1 MRRYSFLY
9 IFIFAVIFGCDSA
22 SQDKNILTAYLD
34 NKSASNLSWFKRTA
48 MDAYMK
54 YSVWSGNRSGFVTM
68 FAQDGQVIH
77 ASAVGWADVESKK
90 PMRIDT
96 QMRFASMTKPVTAI
110 AALILVDE
118 GKLQLN
124 DHVASYIPSFG
135 DLRVAV
141 NENKNANDV
150 FDTRAIEKPL
160 LVKHLLMF
168 SSGIG
173 PGYSNSTDLY
183 KHWMANGIR
192 SHKSG
197 GLAERV
203 EKLSQLPLFEEPG
216 SVWRYGSSADV
227 LARVVEVVSGE
238 AFDVFLEEHIFGPLG
253 MDNTHFLHAV
263 PDHEI
268 LAQVY
273 TQDSNGELVL
283 APKRIDSE
291 WNEGG
296 SGLVSTAADYMRFAL
311 MIWNGGEYDGV
322 RILPKRVISDM
333 TFPHVKKGVFAR
345 RDVKGLGWGLGIG
358 VVVNEDSTLPSK
370 LGDIFWGGYYG
381 TTFFVSPS
389 TGLVGVILSQNE
401 MSQYSGGYQTPI
413 YAIQAIALS
422 GS

>member
-1 MRRYSFLY
+1 MKSFLLWLV
-9 IFIFAVIFGCDSA
+9 FICALVGCSGSGENINLPAADS
-22 SQDKNILTAYLD
+22 N
-34 NKSASNLSWFKRTA
+34 NKTGANLSWFKRA
-48 MDAYMK
+48 SMDAYMK
-54 YSVWSGNRSGFVTM
+54 YSVWAGDRSGFVTM
-68 FAQDGQVIH
+68 FAQDGQVVH
-77 ASAVGWADVESKK
+77 SSAVGWADRELKK

-96 QMRFASMTKPVTAI
+96 HMRFASMTKPVTAI
-110 AALILVDE
+110 AALILIND
-118 GKLQLN
+118 GKLRLN
-124 DHVASYIPSFG
+124 DQVASYIPSFG
-135 DLRVAV
+135 NLRVV
-141 NENKNANDV
+141 ISENKNSAGS
-150 FDTRAIEKPL
+150 FDTRPNQKPL

-173 PGYSNSTDLY
+173 PGYSEESDLY
-183 KHWMANGIR
+183 KHWVANGIR
-192 SHKSG
+192 SHESG

-238 AFDVFLEEHIFGPLG
+238 AFDVFLEDRIFGPLG
-253 MDNTHFLHAV
+253 MDDTCFLHAV
-263 PDHEI
+263 TDHEI

-273 TQDSNGELVL
+273 TQDSDGELVL

-296 SGLVSTAADYMRFAL
+296 SGLVSTASDYMRFAL
-311 MIWNGGEYDGV
+311 MIWNGGEFDGV
-322 RILPKRVISDM
+322 RILPKQVISDM
-333 TFPHVKKGVFAR
+333 TLPHVKKGVFAR
-345 RDVKGLGWGLGIG
+345 RDVEGLGWGLGIG

-370 LGDIFWGGYYG
+370 LGDTFWGGYYG

-401 MSQYSGGYQTPI
+401 MSPYSGGYQTPI

-422 GS
+422 GG

>member
-1 MRRYSFLY
+1 MKSFLLWLV
-9 IFIFAVIFGCDSA
+9 FICALVGCSGSGENINLPAADSNNRTGA
-22 SQDKNILTAYLD
+22 
-34 NKSASNLSWFKRTA
+34 NLSWFKRAA

-54 YSVWSGNRSGFVTM
+54 YSVWSENRSGFVTM
-68 FAQDGQVIH
+68 FAQDGQVVH
-77 ASAVGWADVESKK
+77 SSAVGWADRELEK

-96 QMRFASMTKPVTAI
+96 HMRFASMTKPVTAI

-203 EKLSQLPLFEEPG
+203 EKLSRLPLFEEPG
-216 SVWRYGSSADV
+216 LVWRYGSSADV
-227 LARVVEVVSGE
+227 LARVVEVVSGQ
-238 AFDVFLEEHIFGPLG
+238 AFDMFLEERIFGPLG
-253 MDNTHFLHAV
+253 MTNTRFLHAV
-263 PDHEI
+263 SDHHA

-273 TQDSNGELVL
+273 TQDPNGELIL

-296 SGLVSTAADYMRFAL
+296 SGLVSNASDYMRFAL

-322 RILPKRVISDM
+322 RIIPKQMISDM
-333 TFPHVKKGVFAR
+333 TSPHIKGGVFAR
-345 RDVKGLGWGLGIG
+345 RDIEGLGWGLGIG
-358 VVVNEDSTLPSK
+358 VVVKEDATLPGTI
-370 LGDIFWGGYYG
+370 GDIFWGGYYG

>member
-1 MRRYSFLY
+1 MKSFLLWLV
-9 IFIFAVIFGCDSA
+9 FICALVGCSGSGENINLPAADSNN
-22 SQDKNILTAYLD
+22 KTA
-34 NKSASNLSWFKRTA
+34 ANLSWFKRSS

-54 YSVWSGNRSGFVTM
+54 YSVLVGDRSGFITM
-68 FAQDGQVIH
+68 FAQDGQVVH
-77 ASAVGWADVESKK
+77 SSSVGWADIESKK

-110 AALILVDE
+110 AALILVNE
-118 GKLQLN
+118 GKLRLN
-124 DHVASYIPSFG
+124 DQVASYIPSFEN
-135 DLRVAV
+135 LRVAV
-141 NENKNANDV
+141 TENKNAAGF
-150 FDTRAIEKPL
+150 FDTRPIEKPL

-173 PGYSNSTDLY
+173 PGYSKASDLY

-192 SHKSG
+192 SHESG

-227 LARVVEVVSGE
+227 LARVIEVVSGE
-238 AFDVFLEEHIFGPLG
+238 AFDVFLEERIFSQLG
-253 MDNTHFLHAV
+253 MDNTRFLHAV
-263 PDHEI
+263 PDHKI

-273 TQDSNGELVL
+273 TQDSDGELVL

-296 SGLVSTAADYMRFAL
+296 SGLVSTASDYMRFAL
-311 MIWNGGEYDGV
+311 MIWNGGEFDGV
-322 RILPKRVISDM
+322 RILPKQVISDM
-333 TFPHVKKGVFAR
+333 KLPHVKKGVFAR

-358 VVVNEDSTLPSK
+358 VVVSEDSTLPSK

-381 TTFFVSPS
+381 TTFFISPS

-401 MSQYSGGYQTPI
+401 MSPYSGGYQTPI

-422 GS
+422 GG

>member
-1 MRRYSFLY
+1 MKSFLLWLVLVC
-9 IFIFAVIFGCDSA
+9 ALAGCSG
-22 SQDKNILTAYLD
+22 SGENINLPAADLD
-34 NKSASNLSWFKRTA
+34 NKTATNLSWFKRAA

-54 YSVWSGNRSGFVTM
+54 YSVWAGDRSGFVIM
-68 FAQDGQVIH
+68 FAQDGRVVH
-77 ASAVGWADVESKK
+77 SSSVGWADIESKK

-110 AALILVDE
+110 AALILVNE
-118 GKLQLN
+118 GKLRLN
-124 DHVASYIPSFG
+124 DQVASYIPSF
-135 DLRVAV
+135 DNLRVAV
-141 NENKNANDV
+141 TENKNSDGF
-150 FDTRAIEKPL
+150 FDSRPIEKPL

-168 SSGIG
+168 SSGVG

-227 LARVVEVVSGE
+227 LARVVEVASGQP
-238 AFDVFLEEHIFGPLG
+238 FDMFLEERIFNPLG
-253 MDNTHFLHAV
+253 MINTRFLHAV
-263 PDHEI
+263 SDHHA

-273 TQDSNGELVL
+273 TQDPNGELIL
-283 APKRIDSE
+283 APKRIDSG

-296 SGLVSTAADYMRFAL
+296 SGLVSNASDYMRFAL

-322 RILPKRVISDM
+322 RIIPKQMISDM
-333 TFPHVKKGVFAR
+333 TSPHIKGGVFAR
-345 RDVKGLGWGLGIG
+345 RDVEGLGWGLGIG
-358 VVVNEDSTLPSK
+358 VVVKEDATLPGTI
-370 LGDIFWGGYYG
+370 GDIFWGGYYG

-413 YAIQAIALS
+413 YAIQAIAVS

>member
-1 MRRYSFLY
+1 MKSFLLWLV
-9 IFIFAVIFGCDSA
+9 FVCALVGCSGSGENINLPAADS
-22 SQDKNILTAYLD
+22 N
-34 NKSASNLSWFKRTA
+34 NKTGANLSWFKRAA

-54 YSVWSGNRSGFVTM
+54 YSVLVGDRSGFITM
-68 FAQDGQVIH
+68 FAQDGQVVH
-77 ASAVGWADVESKK
+77 SSSVGWADIESKK

-110 AALILVDE
+110 AALILVND
-118 GKLQLN
+118 GKLRLN
-124 DHVASYIPSFG
+124 DQVASYIPSF
-135 DLRVAV
+135 DNLRVAV
-141 NENKNANDV
+141 TENKNSAGV
-150 FDTRAIEKPL
+150 FDTRPSEKPL

-173 PGYSNSTDLY
+173 PGYSKASDLY

-192 SHKSG
+192 SHESG

-227 LARVVEVVSGE
+227 LARVIEVVSGE
-238 AFDVFLEEHIFGPLG
+238 AFDVFLEERIFSQLG
-253 MDNTHFLHAV
+253 MDNTRFLHTV
-263 PDHEI
+263 PDHKI

-296 SGLVSTAADYMRFAL
+296 SGLVSTASDYMRFAL
-311 MIWNGGEYDGV
+311 MIWNGGEFDGV
-322 RILPKRVISDM
+322 RILPKQVISDM
-333 TFPHVKKGVFAR
+333 KLPHVKKGVFAR
-345 RDVKGLGWGLGIG
+345 RDVKGLGWGLGVGI
-358 VVVNEDSTLPSK
+358 VVNEDSTLPSK

-381 TTFFVSPS
+381 TTFFISPS

-401 MSQYSGGYQTPI
+401 MSPHSGGYQTPI

-422 GS
+422 GG

>member
-1 MRRYSFLY
+1 MKSFLPWLLL
-9 IFIFAVIFGCDSA
+9 IWAIVGCSGSGKNSNLPAADSNN
-22 SQDKNILTAYLD
+22 KTA
-34 NKSASNLSWFKRTA
+34 KNLSWFKRSA

-54 YSVWSGNRSGFVTM
+54 YSVWSENRSGFVTM
-68 FAQDGQVIH
+68 FAQDGQVVH
-77 ASAVGWADVESKK
+77 SSAVGWADRELKK

-96 QMRFASMTKPVTAI
+96 YMRFASMTKPVTAI
-110 AALILVDE
+110 AALILVND
-118 GKLQLN
+118 GKLRLN
-124 DHVASYIPSFG
+124 DQVASYIPSFG
-135 DLRVAV
+135 NLQVAV
-141 NENKNANDV
+141 SENKNSAGF
-150 FDTRAIEKPL
+150 FDTRPIQKPL

-173 PGYSNSTDLY
+173 PGYSKASDLY

-192 SHKSG
+192 SHESG
-197 GLAERV
+197 ELVERV

-216 SVWRYGSSADV
+216 SAWRYGSSADV

-238 AFDVFLEEHIFGPLG
+238 AFDVFLKEHIFDPLG
-253 MDNTHFLHAV
+253 MDNTRFLHAV

-268 LAQVY
+268 LARVY
-273 TQDSNGELVL
+273 TQDSDGELVL

-296 SGLVSTAADYMRFAL
+296 SGLVSTASDYMRFAL
-311 MIWNGGEYDGV
+311 MIWNGGEFDGV
-322 RILPKRVISDM
+322 RILPKQVISDM
-333 TFPHVKKGVFAR
+333 TLPHVKKGVFAR
-345 RDVKGLGWGLGIG
+345 RDVKGLGWGLGVG

-381 TTFFVSPS
+381 TTFFISPS

-401 MSQYSGGYQTPI
+401 MSQHSGGYQTPI

>member
-1 MRRYSFLY
+1 MKSFLLWLV
-9 IFIFAVIFGCDSA
+9 FVCALVGCSGSGEQINPLAADSNN
-22 SQDKNILTAYLD
+22 KTA
-34 NKSASNLSWFKRTA
+34 NLSWFKRSA

-54 YSVWSGNRSGFVTM
+54 YSVWSENRSGFVTM
-68 FAQDGQVIH
+68 FAQDGQVVH
-77 ASAVGWADVESKK
+77 SSAVGWADIESKK

-110 AALILVDE
+110 AALILVSE
-118 GKLQLN
+118 GKLRLN
-124 DHVASYIPSFG
+124 DQVASYIPSFEN
-135 DLRVAV
+135 LRVAV
-141 NENKNANDV
+141 TENKNSAGF
-150 FDTRAIEKPL
+150 FDTRSIKTPL

-168 SSGIG
+168 SSGVG
-173 PGYSNSTDLY
+173 PGYSKASDLH
-183 KHWMANGIR
+183 KHWVANGIR
-192 SHKSG
+192 SHESG

-238 AFDVFLEEHIFGPLG
+238 AFDVFLEDRIFGPLG
-253 MDNTHFLHAV
+253 MDNTSFLHAV
-263 PDHEI
+263 TDHEI

-273 TQDSNGELVL
+273 TQDSDGELVL

-311 MIWNGGEYDGV
+311 MIWNGGEFDGV
-322 RILPKRVISDM
+322 RILPRQMISDM
-333 TFPHVKKGVFAR
+333 TLPHVKKGVFAR
-345 RDVKGLGWGLGIG
+345 RDVKGLGWGLGVG

-381 TTFFVSPS
+381 TTFFISPS

-401 MSQYSGGYQTPI
+401 MSQHSGGYQTPI

>member
-1 MRRYSFLY
+1 MKFFLLWLV
-9 IFIFAVIFGCDSA
+9 FICALVGCSGSGENINLSAADS
-22 SQDKNILTAYLD
+22 N
-34 NKSASNLSWFKRTA
+34 NKTGANLSWFKRAA

-54 YSVWSGNRSGFVTM
+54 YSVWAGDRSGFVTM
-68 FAQDGQVIH
+68 FAQDGRVVH
-77 ASAVGWADVESKK
+77 SSAVGWADIESKK

-110 AALILVDE
+110 AALILVNE
-118 GKLQLN
+118 GKLRLN
-124 DHVASYIPSFG
+124 DQVASYIPSFEN
-135 DLRVAV
+135 LRVAV
-141 NENKNANDV
+141 TENKNAAGF
-150 FDTRAIEKPL
+150 FDTRPIEKPL

-173 PGYSNSTDLY
+173 PGYSKASDLY

-192 SHKSG
+192 SHESG

-227 LARVVEVVSGE
+227 LARVIEVVSGE
-238 AFDVFLEEHIFGPLG
+238 AFDVFLEKRIFSQLG
-253 MDNTHFLHAV
+253 MDNTRFLHTV
-263 PDHEI
+263 PDQKI

-273 TQDSNGELVL
+273 TQDSDGELVL

-296 SGLVSTAADYMRFAL
+296 SGLVSTASDYMRFAL
-311 MIWNGGEYDGV
+311 MIWNGGEFDGV
-322 RILPKRVISDM
+322 RILPKQVISDM
-333 TFPHVKKGVFAR
+333 KLPHVKKGVFAR
-345 RDVKGLGWGLGIG
+345 RDVKGLGWGLGVGI
-358 VVVNEDSTLPSK
+358 VVNEDSTLPSK

-381 TTFFVSPS
+381 TTFFISPS
-389 TGLVGVILSQNE
+389 TGLVGIILSQNE
-401 MSQYSGGYQTPI
+401 MSPYSGGYQTPI

-422 GS
+422 CG

>member
-1 MRRYSFLY
+1 MKSFLPWLLL
-9 IFIFAVIFGCDSA
+9 IWAVGGCSGSGENSNLPAADSNN
-22 SQDKNILTAYLD
+22 KTAT
-34 NKSASNLSWFKRTA
+34 NLSWFKRAA

-54 YSVWSGNRSGFVTM
+54 YSVLVGDRSGFIAM
-68 FAQDGQVIH
+68 FAQDGQVVH
-77 ASAVGWADVESKK
+77 SSSVGWADIESKK

-110 AALILVDE
+110 AALILVNE
-118 GKLQLN
+118 GKLRLN
-124 DHVASYIPSFG
+124 DQVASYIPSFEN
-135 DLRVAV
+135 LRVAV
-141 NENKNANDV
+141 TENKNAAGF
-150 FDTRAIEKPL
+150 FDTRPIEKPL

-173 PGYSNSTDLY
+173 PGYSKASDLY

-192 SHKSG
+192 SHESG

-227 LARVVEVVSGE
+227 LARVIEVVSGE
-238 AFDVFLEEHIFGPLG
+238 AFDVFLEERIFSQLG
-253 MDNTHFLHAV
+253 MDNTRFLHAV
-263 PDHEI
+263 PDHKI

-273 TQDSNGELVL
+273 TQDSDGELVL

-296 SGLVSTAADYMRFAL
+296 SGLVSTASDYMRFAL
-311 MIWNGGEYDGV
+311 MIWNGGEFDGV
-322 RILPKRVISDM
+322 RILPKQVISDM
-333 TFPHVKKGVFAR
+333 KLPHVKKGVFAR

-358 VVVNEDSTLPSK
+358 VVVSEDSTLPSK

-381 TTFFVSPS
+381 TTFFISPS
-389 TGLVGVILSQNE
+389 TGLVGIILSQNE
-401 MSQYSGGYQTPI
+401 MSPYSGGYQTPI

-422 GS
+422 GG

>member
-1 MRRYSFLY
+1 MKSFLPWLLL
-9 IFIFAVIFGCDSA
+9 IWAVGGCSGSGENSNLPAADS
-22 SQDKNILTAYLD
+22 N
-34 NKSASNLSWFKRTA
+34 NKTGANLSWFKRAA

-54 YSVWSGNRSGFVTM
+54 YSVLVGDRSGFITM
-68 FAQDGQVIH
+68 FAQDGQVVH
-77 ASAVGWADVESKK
+77 SSSVGWADIESKK

-110 AALILVDE
+110 AALILVNE
-118 GKLQLN
+118 GKLRLN
-124 DHVASYIPSFG
+124 DQVASYIPSFEN
-135 DLRVAV
+135 LRVAV
-141 NENKNANDV
+141 TENKNAAGF
-150 FDTRAIEKPL
+150 FDTRPIEKPL

-173 PGYSNSTDLY
+173 PGYSKASDLY

-192 SHKSG
+192 SHESG

-227 LARVVEVVSGE
+227 LARVIEVVSGE
-238 AFDVFLEEHIFGPLG
+238 AFDVFLEERIFSQLG
-253 MDNTHFLHAV
+253 MDNTRFLHAV
-263 PDHEI
+263 PDHKI

-273 TQDSNGELVL
+273 TQDSDGELVL

-296 SGLVSTAADYMRFAL
+296 SGLVSTASDYMRFAL
-311 MIWNGGEYDGV
+311 MIWNGGEFDGV
-322 RILPKRVISDM
+322 RILPKQVISDM
-333 TFPHVKKGVFAR
+333 KLPHVKKGVFAR
-345 RDVKGLGWGLGIG
+345 RDVKGLGWGLGVGI
-358 VVVNEDSTLPSK
+358 VVNEDSTLPSK

-381 TTFFVSPS
+381 TTFFISPS
-389 TGLVGVILSQNE
+389 TGLVGIILSQNE
-401 MSQYSGGYQTPI
+401 MSPYSGGYQTPI

-422 GS
+422 GG

>member
-1 MRRYSFLY
+1 MKSFLLWLV
-9 IFIFAVIFGCDSA
+9 FVCALVGCSGSGENINLPAADS
-22 SQDKNILTAYLD
+22 N
-34 NKSASNLSWFKRTA
+34 NKTGANLSWFKRAA

-54 YSVWSGNRSGFVTM
+54 YSVLVGDRSGFITM
-68 FAQDGQVIH
+68 FAQDGQVVH
-77 ASAVGWADVESKK
+77 SSSVGWADIESKK

-110 AALILVDE
+110 AALILVND
-118 GKLQLN
+118 GKLRLN
-124 DHVASYIPSFG
+124 DQVASYIPSF
-135 DLRVAV
+135 DNLRVAV
-141 NENKNANDV
+141 TENKNSAGV
-150 FDTRAIEKPL
+150 FDTRPSEKPL

-173 PGYSNSTDLY
+173 PGYSKASDLY

-192 SHKSG
+192 SHESG

-227 LARVVEVVSGE
+227 LARVIEVVSGE
-238 AFDVFLEEHIFGPLG
+238 AFDVFLEERIFSQLG
-253 MDNTHFLHAV
+253 MDNTRFLHTV
-263 PDHEI
+263 PDHKI

-273 TQDSNGELVL
+273 TQDSDGELVL

-296 SGLVSTAADYMRFAL
+296 SGLVSTASDYMRFAL
-311 MIWNGGEYDGV
+311 MIWNGGEFDGV
-322 RILPKRVISDM
+322 RILPKQVISDM
-333 TFPHVKKGVFAR
+333 KLPHVKKGVFAR
-345 RDVKGLGWGLGIG
+345 RDVKGLGWGLGVGI
-358 VVVNEDSTLPSK
+358 VVNEDSTLPSK

-381 TTFFVSPS
+381 TTFFISPS

-401 MSQYSGGYQTPI
+401 MSPHSGGYQTPI

-422 GS
+422 GG

>member
-1 MRRYSFLY
+1 MKSFLLWLVL
-9 IFIFAVIFGCDSA
+9 IFALAGCSGSGENINLPAADSN
-22 SQDKNILTAYLD
+22 KKTAT
-34 NKSASNLSWFKRTA
+34 NLSWLKRAA

-54 YSVWSGNRSGFVTM
+54 YSVWSENRSGFVTM
-68 FAQDGQVIH
+68 FAQDGQVVH
-77 ASAVGWADVESKK
+77 SSAVGWADIESKK

-110 AALILVDE
+110 AALILVNE
-118 GKLQLN
+118 GKLRLN
-124 DHVASYIPSFG
+124 DQVASYIPSFEN
-135 DLRVAV
+135 LRVAV
-141 NENKNANDV
+141 TENKNSAGF
-150 FDTRAIEKPL
+150 FDTRPIKKPL

-168 SSGIG
+168 SSGVG
-173 PGYSNSTDLY
+173 PGYSKASDLY
-183 KHWMANGIR
+183 KLWMDNGIR
-192 SHKSG
+192 TYKSG

-238 AFDVFLEEHIFGPLG
+238 AFDVFLKEHIFDPLG
-253 MDNTHFLHAV
+253 MDNTRFLHAV

-273 TQDSNGELVL
+273 TQDSDGELVL

-311 MIWNGGEYDGV
+311 MIWNGGEFDGV
-322 RILPKRVISDM
+322 RILPKQVISDM
-333 TFPHVKKGVFAR
+333 TLPHVKKGVFAR
-345 RDVKGLGWGLGIG
+345 RDVKGLGWGLGVG
-358 VVVNEDSTLPSK
+358 VVVNEDSTLPSN

-389 TGLVGVILSQNE
+389 KGLVGVILSQNE

>member
-1 MRRYSFLY
+1 MKSFLLWLV
-9 IFIFAVIFGCDSA
+9 FICALVGCSGSGENINLPAADSNNRTGA
-22 SQDKNILTAYLD
+22 
-34 NKSASNLSWFKRTA
+34 NLSWFKRAA

-54 YSVWSGNRSGFVTM
+54 YSVWSENRSGFVTM

-77 ASAVGWADVESKK
+77 ASAVGWADIESKK

-203 EKLSQLPLFEEPG
+203 EKLSRLPLFEEPG
-216 SVWRYGSSADV
+216 LVWRYGSSADV
-227 LARVVEVVSGE
+227 LARVVEVVSGQ
-238 AFDVFLEEHIFGPLG
+238 AFDMFLEERIFGPLG
-253 MDNTHFLHAV
+253 MTNTRFLHAV
-263 PDHEI
+263 SDHHA

-273 TQDSNGELVL
+273 TQDPNGELIL

-296 SGLVSTAADYMRFAL
+296 SGLVSNASDYMRFAL

-322 RILPKRVISDM
+322 RIIPKQMISDM
-333 TFPHVKKGVFAR
+333 TSPHVKGGVFAR
-345 RDVKGLGWGLGIG
+345 RDVEGLGWGLGIG
-358 VVVNEDSTLPSK
+358 VVVKEDATLPGTI
-370 LGDIFWGGYYG
+370 GDIFWGGYYG

-413 YAIQAIALS
+413 YAIQAIAVS

>member
-1 MRRYSFLY
+1 M
-9 IFIFAVIFGCDSA
+9 VGCDNA
-22 SQDKNILTAYLD
+22 SQDKNIPNANLNNMAG
-34 NKSASNLSWFKRTA
+34 ANLSWFKRAA

-54 YSVWSGNRSGFVTM
+54 YSVWSENRSGFVTM
-68 FAQDGQVIH
+68 FAQDGQVVH
-77 ASAVGWADVESKK
+77 SSAVGWADRELKK

-96 QMRFASMTKPVTAI
+96 HMRFASMTKPVTAI
-110 AALILVDE
+110 AALILVND
-118 GKLQLN
+118 GKLRLN
-124 DHVASYIPSFG
+124 DQVASYIPSFG
-135 DLRVAV
+135 NLRVV
-141 NENKNANDV
+141 ISENKNSAGS
-150 FDTRAIEKPL
+150 FDTRPNQKPL

-173 PGYSNSTDLY
+173 PGYSKESDLH
-183 KHWMANGIR
+183 KHWVANGIR
-192 SHKSG
+192 SHEPG

-253 MDNTHFLHAV
+253 MDNTRFLHAV

-345 RDVKGLGWGLGIG
+345 RDVEGLGWGLGIG

-370 LGDIFWGGYYG
+370 LGDTFWGGYYG

-413 YAIQAIALS
+413 YAIQAIVLS

>member
-1 MRRYSFLY
+1 MKSFLLWLV
-9 IFIFAVIFGCDSA
+9 FICALVGCSGSGENINLPAADS
-22 SQDKNILTAYLD
+22 N
-34 NKSASNLSWFKRTA
+34 NKTGANLSWFKRAA

-54 YSVWSGNRSGFVTM
+54 YSVWSENRSGFVTM

-77 ASAVGWADVESKK
+77 ASAVGWADIESKK

-203 EKLSQLPLFEEPG
+203 EKLSRLPLFEEPG
-216 SVWRYGSSADV
+216 LVWRYGSSADV
-227 LARVVEVVSGE
+227 LARVVEVVSGQ
-238 AFDVFLEEHIFGPLG
+238 AFDMFLEEHIFDPLG
-253 MDNTHFLHAV
+253 MDNTRFLHAV
-263 PDHEI
+263 SDHHA

-273 TQDSNGELVL
+273 TQDPNGELIL

-296 SGLVSTAADYMRFAL
+296 SGLVSNASDYMRFAL

-322 RILPKRVISDM
+322 RIIPKQMISDM
-333 TFPHVKKGVFAR
+333 TSPHVKGGVFAR
-345 RDVKGLGWGLGIG
+345 RDVEGLGWGLGIG
-358 VVVNEDSTLPSK
+358 VVVKEDATLPGTI
-370 LGDIFWGGYYG
+370 GDIFWGGYYG

-413 YAIQAIALS
+413 YAIQAIAVS

>member
-1 MRRYSFLY
+1 MKSFLLWLV
-9 IFIFAVIFGCDSA
+9 FICALVGCSGSGENINLPAADSNNRTGA
-22 SQDKNILTAYLD
+22 
-34 NKSASNLSWFKRTA
+34 NLSWFKRAA

-54 YSVWSGNRSGFVTM
+54 YSVWSENRSGFVTM
-68 FAQDGQVIH
+68 FAQDGQVVH
-77 ASAVGWADVESKK
+77 SSAVGWADRELKK

-96 QMRFASMTKPVTAI
+96 HMRFASMTKPVTAI

-203 EKLSQLPLFEEPG
+203 EKLSRLPLFEEPG
-216 SVWRYGSSADV
+216 LVWRYGSSADV
-227 LARVVEVVSGE
+227 LARVVEVVSGQ
-238 AFDVFLEEHIFGPLG
+238 AFDMFLEERIFGPLG
-253 MDNTHFLHAV
+253 MTNTRFLHAV
-263 PDHEI
+263 SDHHA

-273 TQDSNGELVL
+273 TQDSNGELIL

-296 SGLVSTAADYMRFAL
+296 SGLVSTAPDYMRFAL
-311 MIWNGGEYDGV
+311 MIWNGGEFDGV
-322 RILPKRVISDM
+322 RILPKQVISDM
-333 TFPHVKKGVFAR
+333 TLPHVKKGVFAR
-345 RDVKGLGWGLGIG
+345 RDIEGLGWGLGIG
-358 VVVNEDSTLPSK
+358 VVVKEDATLPGRI
-370 LGDIFWGGYYG
+370 GDIFWGGYYG
-381 TTFFVSPS
+381 TTFFISPS

-413 YAIQAIALS
+413 YAIQAIAVS

>member
-1 MRRYSFLY
+1 MKSFLPWLLL
-9 IFIFAVIFGCDSA
+9 IWAVGGCSGSGENSNLPAADSNN
-22 SQDKNILTAYLD
+22 KTAT
-34 NKSASNLSWFKRTA
+34 NLSWFKRAA

-54 YSVWSGNRSGFVTM
+54 YSVLVGDRSGFIAM
-68 FAQDGQVIH
+68 FAQDGQVVH
-77 ASAVGWADVESKK
+77 SSSVGWADIESKK

-96 QMRFASMTKPVTAI
+96 QMRFASMTKPLTAI
-110 AALILVDE
+110 AALILVNE
-118 GKLQLN
+118 GKLRLN
-124 DHVASYIPSFG
+124 DQVASYIPSFEN
-135 DLRVAV
+135 LRVAV
-141 NENKNANDV
+141 TENKNAAGF
-150 FDTRAIEKPL
+150 FDTRPIEKPL

-173 PGYSNSTDLY
+173 PGYSKASDLY

-192 SHKSG
+192 SHESG

-227 LARVVEVVSGE
+227 LARVIEVVSGE
-238 AFDVFLEEHIFGPLG
+238 EFDVFLEERIFSQLG
-253 MDNTHFLHAV
+253 MDNTRFLHAV
-263 PDHEI
+263 PDHKI

-273 TQDSNGELVL
+273 TQDSDGELVL

-296 SGLVSTAADYMRFAL
+296 SGLVSTASDYMRFAL
-311 MIWNGGEYDGV
+311 MIWNGGEFDGV
-322 RILPKRVISDM
+322 RILPKQVISDM
-333 TFPHVKKGVFAR
+333 TLPHVKKGVFAR
-345 RDVKGLGWGLGIG
+345 RDVKGLGWGLGVG

-381 TTFFVSPS
+381 TTFFISPS

-401 MSQYSGGYQTPI
+401 MSPHSGGYQTPI

-422 GS
+422 GG

>member
-1 MRRYSFLY
+1 MKSFLLWLV
-9 IFIFAVIFGCDSA
+9 FICALVGCSGSGENINLPAADSNN
-22 SQDKNILTAYLD
+22 KTA
-34 NKSASNLSWFKRTA
+34 ANLSWFKRSA

-54 YSVWSGNRSGFVTM
+54 YSVWAGDRSGFVTM
-68 FAQDGQVIH
+68 FAQDGRVVH
-77 ASAVGWADVESKK
+77 SSAVGWADIESKK

-110 AALILVDE
+110 AALILVND
-118 GKLQLN
+118 GKLRLN
-124 DHVASYIPSFG
+124 DQVASYIPSF
-135 DLRVAV
+135 DNLRVAV
-141 NENKNANDV
+141 SENKNSAGV
-150 FDTRAIEKPL
+150 FDARPIEKPL

-173 PGYSNSTDLY
+173 PGYSKATDLY
-183 KHWMANGIR
+183 KHWVANGIR
-192 SHKSG
+192 SHESG

-216 SVWRYGSSADV
+216 GVWRYGSSADV
-227 LARVVEVVSGE
+227 LARVIEVASGE
-238 AFDVFLEEHIFGPLG
+238 AFDVFLEERIFNPLG
-253 MDNTHFLHAV
+253 MDNTRFLHAV
-263 PDHEI
+263 PDHDI

-273 TQDSNGELVL
+273 TQDSDAGLVL

-296 SGLVSTAADYMRFAL
+296 SGLVSTAPDYMRFAL
-311 MIWNGGEYDGV
+311 MIWNGGEYDDV
-322 RILPKRVISDM
+322 RILPEQMISDM
-333 TFPHVKKGVFAR
+333 TSPHVKKGVFAR
-345 RDVKGLGWGLGIG
+345 RDVAGLGWGLGIG
-358 VVVNEDSTLPSK
+358 VVVSEDSTLPSK
-370 LGDIFWGGYYG
+370 LGDLFWGGYYG

>member
-1 MRRYSFLY
+1 MKSFLLWLV
-9 IFIFAVIFGCDSA
+9 FICALVGCSGSGENINLPAADSNN
-22 SQDKNILTAYLD
+22 KTA
-34 NKSASNLSWFKRTA
+34 ANLSWFKRSS

-54 YSVWSGNRSGFVTM
+54 YSVLVGDRSGFITM
-68 FAQDGQVIH
+68 FAQDGQVVH
-77 ASAVGWADVESKK
+77 SSSVGWADIESKK

-110 AALILVDE
+110 AALILVNE
-118 GKLQLN
+118 GKLRLN
-124 DHVASYIPSFG
+124 DQVASYIPSFEN
-135 DLRVAV
+135 LRVAV
-141 NENKNANDV
+141 TENKNAAGF
-150 FDTRAIEKPL
+150 FDTRPIEKPL

-173 PGYSNSTDLY
+173 PGYSKASDLY

-192 SHKSG
+192 SHESG

-227 LARVVEVVSGE
+227 LARVIEVVSGE
-238 AFDVFLEEHIFGPLG
+238 AFDVFLEERIFSQLG
-253 MDNTHFLHAV
+253 MDNTRFLHAV

-273 TQDSNGELVL
+273 TQDSDGELVL

-296 SGLVSTAADYMRFAL
+296 SGLVSTASDYMRFAL
-311 MIWNGGEYDGV
+311 MIWNGGEFDGV
-322 RILPKRVISDM
+322 RILPKQVISDM
-333 TFPHVKKGVFAR
+333 KLPHVKKGVFAR

-358 VVVNEDSTLPSK
+358 VVVSEDSTLPSK

-381 TTFFVSPS
+381 TTFFISPS

-401 MSQYSGGYQTPI
+401 MSPYSGGYQTPI

>member
-1 MRRYSFLY
+1 MG
-9 IFIFAVIFGCDSA
+9 GCSGSGENSNLPAADSNN
-22 SQDKNILTAYLD
+22 KTAT
-34 NKSASNLSWFKRTA
+34 NLSWFKRAA

-54 YSVWSGNRSGFVTM
+54 YSVLVGDRSGFITM
-68 FAQDGQVIH
+68 FAQDGQVVH
-77 ASAVGWADVESKK
+77 SSSVGWADIESKK

-110 AALILVDE
+110 AALILVNE
-118 GKLQLN
+118 GKLRLN
-124 DHVASYIPSFG
+124 DQVASYIPSFEN
-135 DLRVAV
+135 LRVAV
-141 NENKNANDV
+141 TENKNAAGF
-150 FDTRAIEKPL
+150 FDTRPIEKPL

-173 PGYSNSTDLY
+173 PGYSKASDLY

-192 SHKSG
+192 SHESG

-227 LARVVEVVSGE
+227 LARVIEVVSGE
-238 AFDVFLEEHIFGPLG
+238 AFDVFLEERIFSQLG
-253 MDNTHFLHAV
+253 MDNTRFLHAV
-263 PDHEI
+263 PDHKI

-273 TQDSNGELVL
+273 TQDSDGELVV

-296 SGLVSTAADYMRFAL
+296 SGLVSTASDYMRFAL
-311 MIWNGGEYDGV
+311 MIWNGGEFNGV
-322 RILPKRVISDM
+322 RILPKQVISDM
-333 TFPHVKKGVFAR
+333 KLPHVKKGVFAR
-345 RDVKGLGWGLGIG
+345 RDVKGLGWGLGVG

-381 TTFFVSPS
+381 TTFFISPS
-389 TGLVGVILSQNE
+389 TGLVGIILSQNE
-401 MSQYSGGYQTPI
+401 MSPYSGGYQTPI

-422 GS
+422 GG

>member
-1 MRRYSFLY
+1 MKSFLPWLLL
-9 IFIFAVIFGCDSA
+9 IWAVGGCSGSGENSNLPAADSNN
-22 SQDKNILTAYLD
+22 KTAT
-34 NKSASNLSWFKRTA
+34 NLSWFKRAA

-54 YSVWSGNRSGFVTM
+54 YSVLVGDRSGFITM
-68 FAQDGQVIH
+68 FAQDGQVVH
-77 ASAVGWADVESKK
+77 SSSVGWADIESKK

-110 AALILVDE
+110 AALILVNE
-118 GKLQLN
+118 GKLRLN
-124 DHVASYIPSFG
+124 DQVASYIPSFEN
-135 DLRVAV
+135 LRVAV
-141 NENKNANDV
+141 TENKNAAGF
-150 FDTRAIEKPL
+150 FDTRPIEKPL

-173 PGYSNSTDLY
+173 PGYSKASDLY

-192 SHKSG
+192 SHESG

-227 LARVVEVVSGE
+227 LARVIEVVSGE
-238 AFDVFLEEHIFGPLG
+238 AFDVFLEERIFSQLG
-253 MDNTHFLHAV
+253 MDNTRFLHAV
-263 PDHEI
+263 PDHKI

-273 TQDSNGELVL
+273 TQDSDGELVL

-296 SGLVSTAADYMRFAL
+296 SGLVSTASDYMRFAL
-311 MIWNGGEYDGV
+311 MIWNGGEFDGV
-322 RILPKRVISDM
+322 RILPKQVISDM
-333 TFPHVKKGVFAR
+333 KLPHVKKGVFAR
-345 RDVKGLGWGLGIG
+345 RDVKGLGWGLGVG

-381 TTFFVSPS
+381 TTFFISPS

-401 MSQYSGGYQTPI
+401 MSPYSGGYQTPI

-422 GS
+422 GG

>member
-1 MRRYSFLY
+1 MKSFLLWLV
-9 IFIFAVIFGCDSA
+9 FICALVGCSGSGENINLPAADSNN
-22 SQDKNILTAYLD
+22 KTA
-34 NKSASNLSWFKRTA
+34 ANLSWFKRSV

-54 YSVWSGNRSGFVTM
+54 YSVLVGDRSGFITM
-68 FAQDGQVIH
+68 FAQDGQVVH
-77 ASAVGWADVESKK
+77 SSSVGWADIESKK

-110 AALILVDE
+110 AALILVNE
-118 GKLQLN
+118 GKLRLN
-124 DHVASYIPSFG
+124 DQVASYIPSFEN
-135 DLRVAV
+135 LRVAV
-141 NENKNANDV
+141 TENKNAAGF
-150 FDTRAIEKPL
+150 FDTRPIEKPL

-173 PGYSNSTDLY
+173 PGYSKASDLY

-192 SHKSG
+192 SHESG

-227 LARVVEVVSGE
+227 LARVIEVVSGE
-238 AFDVFLEEHIFGPLG
+238 AFDVFLEERIFSQLG
-253 MDNTHFLHAV
+253 MDNTRFLHTV
-263 PDHEI
+263 PDHKI

-296 SGLVSTAADYMRFAL
+296 SGLVSTASDYMRFAL
-311 MIWNGGEYDGV
+311 MIWNGGEFDGV
-322 RILPKRVISDM
+322 RILPKQVISDM
-333 TFPHVKKGVFAR
+333 KLPHVKKGVFAR
-345 RDVKGLGWGLGIG
+345 RDVKGLGWGLGVGI
-358 VVVNEDSTLPSK
+358 VVNEDSTLPSK

-381 TTFFVSPS
+381 TTFFISPS

-401 MSQYSGGYQTPI
+401 MSPYSGGYQTPI

-422 GS
+422 GG

>member
-1 MRRYSFLY
+1 M
-9 IFIFAVIFGCDSA
+9 VGCENA
-22 SQDKNILTAYLD
+22 SQDKNIPNAYL
-34 NKSASNLSWFKRTA
+34 NNMAGANLSWFKRAA

-54 YSVWSGNRSGFVTM
+54 YSVWSENRSGFVTM
-68 FAQDGQVIH
+68 FAQDGQVVH
-77 ASAVGWADVESKK
+77 SSAVGWADRELKK

-96 QMRFASMTKPVTAI
+96 HMRFASMTKPVTAI
-110 AALILVDE
+110 AALILVND
-118 GKLQLN
+118 GKLRLN
-124 DHVASYIPSFG
+124 DQVASYIPSFG
-135 DLRVAV
+135 NLEVAV
-141 NENKNANDV
+141 SENKNSAGF
-150 FDTRAIEKPL
+150 FDTRPIQNPL

-173 PGYSNSTDLY
+173 PGYSKASDLY
-183 KHWMANGIR
+183 KHWMASGIR
-192 SHKSG
+192 SHESG
-197 GLAERV
+197 ELVERV

-227 LARVVEVVSGE
+227 LARVVEVVSGK
-238 AFDVFLEEHIFGPLG
+238 AFDVFLEENIFDPLG
-253 MDNTHFLHAV
+253 MDNTRFLHAV

-296 SGLVSTAADYMRFAL
+296 SGLVSTASDYMRFAL
-311 MIWNGGEYDGV
+311 MIWNGGEFDGV
-322 RILPKRVISDM
+322 RILPKQVVSDM
-333 TFPHVKKGVFAR
+333 TLPHVKKGVFAR

-358 VVVNEDSTLPSK
+358 VVVDEDSTLPSK

-381 TTFFVSPS
+381 TTFFISSS

-413 YAIQAIALS
+413 YTIQAIALS

>member
-1 MRRYSFLY
+1 M
-9 IFIFAVIFGCDSA
+9 FGCENA
-22 SQDKNILTAYLD
+22 SQDKNIQNA
-34 NKSASNLSWFKRTA
+34 NFNNMAGANLSWFKRSA

-54 YSVWSGNRSGFVTM
+54 YSVWSENRSGFVTM
-68 FAQDGQVIH
+68 FAQDGQVVH
-77 ASAVGWADVESKK
+77 SSAVGWADIESKK

-110 AALILVDE
+110 AALILVSE
-118 GKLQLN
+118 GKLRLN
-124 DHVASYIPSFG
+124 DQVASYIPSFG
-135 DLRVAV
+135 NLRVAV
-141 NENKNANDV
+141 TENKNSAGF
-150 FDTRAIEKPL
+150 FDTRPIQKPL

-168 SSGIG
+168 SSGVG
-173 PGYSNSTDLY
+173 PGYSKASDLH
-183 KHWMANGIR
+183 KHWVANGIR
-192 SHKSG
+192 SHESG

-238 AFDVFLEEHIFGPLG
+238 AFDVFLKDRIFGPLG
-253 MDNTHFLHAV
+253 MDNTSFLHAV
-263 PDHEI
+263 TDHEI

-273 TQDSNGELVL
+273 TQDSDGELVL

-296 SGLVSTAADYMRFAL
+296 SGLVSTASDYMRFAL
-311 MIWNGGEYDGV
+311 MIWNGGEYDDV
-322 RILPKRVISDM
+322 RILPEQMISDM
-333 TFPHVKKGVFAR
+333 TSPHVKKGVFAR
-345 RDVKGLGWGLGIG
+345 RDVAGLGWGLGIG
-358 VVVNEDSTLPSK
+358 VVVSEDSTLPSK
-370 LGDIFWGGYYG
+370 LGDLFWGGYYG

>member
-1 MRRYSFLY
+1 MKSFLLWLV
-9 IFIFAVIFGCDSA
+9 FICALVGCSGSGENINLPAADSNNRTGA
-22 SQDKNILTAYLD
+22 
-34 NKSASNLSWFKRTA
+34 NLSWFKRAA

-54 YSVWSGNRSGFVTM
+54 YSVWSENRSGFVTM

-77 ASAVGWADVESKK
+77 ASAVGWADIESKK

-192 SHKSG
+192 SHESG

-203 EKLSQLPLFEEPG
+203 EKLSRLPLFEEPG
-216 SVWRYGSSADV
+216 LVWRYGSSADV
-227 LARVVEVVSGE
+227 LARVVEVVSGQ
-238 AFDVFLEEHIFGPLG
+238 AFDMFLEERIFGPLG
-253 MDNTHFLHAV
+253 MTNTRFLHAV
-263 PDHEI
+263 SDHHA

-273 TQDSNGELVL
+273 TQDPNGELIL

-296 SGLVSTAADYMRFAL
+296 SGLVSNASDYMRFAL

-322 RILPKRVISDM
+322 RIIPKQMISDM
-333 TFPHVKKGVFAR
+333 TSPHIKGGVFAR
-345 RDVKGLGWGLGIG
+345 RDIEGLGWGLGIG
-358 VVVNEDSTLPSK
+358 VVVKEDATLPGTI
-370 LGDIFWGGYYG
+370 GDIFWGGYYG

>member
-1 MRRYSFLY
+1 MKSFLPWLLL
-9 IFIFAVIFGCDSA
+9 IWAVGGCSGSGENSNLPAADSNN
-22 SQDKNILTAYLD
+22 KTAT
-34 NKSASNLSWFKRTA
+34 NLSWFKRAA

-54 YSVWSGNRSGFVTM
+54 YSVLVGDRSGFITM
-68 FAQDGQVIH
+68 FAQDGQVVH
-77 ASAVGWADVESKK
+77 SSSVGWADIESKK

-110 AALILVDE
+110 AALILVNE
-118 GKLQLN
+118 GKLRLN
-124 DHVASYIPSFG
+124 DQVASYIPSFEN
-135 DLRVAV
+135 LRVAV
-141 NENKNANDV
+141 TENKNAAGF
-150 FDTRAIEKPL
+150 FDARPIEKPL

-173 PGYSNSTDLY
+173 PGYSKASDLY

-192 SHKSG
+192 SHESG

-227 LARVVEVVSGE
+227 LARVIEVVSGE
-238 AFDVFLEEHIFGPLG
+238 AFDVFLEERIFSQLG
-253 MDNTHFLHAV
+253 MDNTRFLHAV
-263 PDHEI
+263 PDHKI

-273 TQDSNGELVL
+273 TQDSDGELVL

-296 SGLVSTAADYMRFAL
+296 SGLVSTASDYMRFAL
-311 MIWNGGEYDGV
+311 MIWNGGEFDGV
-322 RILPKRVISDM
+322 RILSKQVISDM
-333 TFPHVKKGVFAR
+333 KLPHVKKGVFAR
-345 RDVKGLGWGLGIG
+345 RDVKGLGWGLGVG

-381 TTFFVSPS
+381 TTFFISPS

>member
-1 MRRYSFLY
+1 MKSFLLWLV
-9 IFIFAVIFGCDSA
+9 FICALVGCSGSGENINLPAADS
-22 SQDKNILTAYLD
+22 N
-34 NKSASNLSWFKRTA
+34 NKTASNLSWFKRTA
-48 MDAYMK
+48 MDAFMK
-54 YSVWSGNRSGFVTM
+54 YSVWSENRSGFVTM
-68 FAQDGQVIH
+68 FAQDGQVVH
-77 ASAVGWADVESKK
+77 SSAVGWADIESKK

-110 AALILVDE
+110 AALILVSE
-118 GKLQLN
+118 GKLRLN
-124 DHVASYIPSFG
+124 DQVASYIPSFG
-135 DLRVAV
+135 NLRVAV
-141 NENKNANDV
+141 TENKNSAGF
-150 FDTRAIEKPL
+150 FDTRSIKKPL

-168 SSGIG
+168 SSGVG
-173 PGYSNSTDLY
+173 PGYSKASDLH
-183 KHWMANGIR
+183 KHWVANGIR
-192 SHKSG
+192 SHESG

-238 AFDVFLEEHIFGPLG
+238 AFDVFLEDRIFGPLG
-253 MDNTHFLHAV
+253 MDNTSFLHAV
-263 PDHEI
+263 TDHEI

-296 SGLVSTAADYMRFAL
+296 SGLVSTASDYMRFAL
-311 MIWNGGEYDGV
+311 MIWNGGEFDGV
-322 RILPKRVISDM
+322 RILPKQVISDM
-333 TFPHVKKGVFAR
+333 TLPHVKKGVFAR

-358 VVVNEDSTLPSK
+358 VVVNEDSTLPGK
-370 LGDIFWGGYYG
+370 LGDLFWGGYYG
-381 TTFFVSPS
+381 TTFFISPS

>member
-1 MRRYSFLY
+1 MKSFLLWLV
-9 IFIFAVIFGCDSA
+9 FICALVGCSGSGENINLPAADSNNRTGA
-22 SQDKNILTAYLD
+22 
-34 NKSASNLSWFKRTA
+34 NLSWFKRAA

-54 YSVWSGNRSGFVTM
+54 YSVWSENRSGFVTM

-77 ASAVGWADVESKK
+77 ASAVGWADRELEK

-96 QMRFASMTKPVTAI
+96 HMRFASMTKPVTAI

-203 EKLSQLPLFEEPG
+203 EKLSRLPLFEEPG
-216 SVWRYGSSADV
+216 LVWRYGSAADV
-227 LARVVEVVSGE
+227 LARVVEVVSGQ
-238 AFDVFLEEHIFGPLG
+238 AFDMFLEEHIFDPLG
-253 MDNTHFLHAV
+253 MDHTRFLHAV
-263 PDHEI
+263 SDHHA

-273 TQDSNGELVL
+273 TQDSNGELIL
-283 APKRIDSE
+283 APKRIDSG

-296 SGLVSTAADYMRFAL
+296 SGLVSNASDYMRFAL

-322 RILPKRVISDM
+322 RIIPKQMISDM
-333 TFPHVKKGVFAR
+333 TLPHVKGGVFAR
-345 RDVKGLGWGLGIG
+345 RDVEGLGWGLGIG
-358 VVVNEDSTLPSK
+358 VVVKEDATLPGRI
-370 LGDIFWGGYYG
+370 GDIFWGGYYG
-381 TTFFVSPS
+381 TTFFISPS

-413 YAIQAIALS
+413 YAIQAIAVS

>member
-1 MRRYSFLY
+1 MKSFLPWLLL
-9 IFIFAVIFGCDSA
+9 IWALGGCSGSGENSNLPAADSNN
-22 SQDKNILTAYLD
+22 KTAT
-34 NKSASNLSWFKRTA
+34 NLSWFKRAA

-54 YSVWSGNRSGFVTM
+54 YSVLVGDRSGFIAM
-68 FAQDGQVIH
+68 FAQDGQVVH
-77 ASAVGWADVESKK
+77 SSSVGWADIESKK

-110 AALILVDE
+110 AALILVNE
-118 GKLQLN
+118 GKLRLN
-124 DHVASYIPSFG
+124 DQVASYIPSFEN
-135 DLRVAV
+135 LRVAV
-141 NENKNANDV
+141 TENKNAAGF
-150 FDTRAIEKPL
+150 FDTRPIEKPL

-173 PGYSNSTDLY
+173 PGYSKASDLY

-192 SHKSG
+192 SHESG

-227 LARVVEVVSGE
+227 LARVIEVVSGE
-238 AFDVFLEEHIFGPLG
+238 AFDVFLEERIFSQLS
-253 MDNTHFLHAV
+253 MDNTRFLHTV
-263 PDHEI
+263 PDHKI

-273 TQDSNGELVL
+273 TQDSDGELVL

-296 SGLVSTAADYMRFAL
+296 SGLVSTASDYMRFAL
-311 MIWNGGEYDGV
+311 MIWNGGEFDGV
-322 RILPKRVISDM
+322 RILPKQVISDM
-333 TFPHVKKGVFAR
+333 KLPHVKKGVFAR
-345 RDVKGLGWGLGIG
+345 RDVKGLGWGLGVG

-381 TTFFVSPS
+381 TTFFISPS

-401 MSQYSGGYQTPI
+401 MSPHSGGYQTPI

-422 GS
+422 GG

>member
-1 MRRYSFLY
+1 MKSFLLWLV
-9 IFIFAVIFGCDSA
+9 FVCALVGCSGSGENINLPAADS
-22 SQDKNILTAYLD
+22 N
-34 NKSASNLSWFKRTA
+34 NKTGANLSWFKRAA
-48 MDAYMK
+48 MNAYMK
-54 YSVWSGNRSGFVTM
+54 YSVWAGDRSGFVTM
-68 FAQDGQVIH
+68 FAQDGQVVH
-77 ASAVGWADVESKK
+77 SSAVGWADIESKK
-90 PMRIDT
+90 PMRVET

-141 NENKNANDV
+141 NENKNANGG

-227 LARVVEVVSGE
+227 LARVVEVASGQP
-238 AFDVFLEEHIFGPLG
+238 FDMFLEERIFNPLG
-253 MDNTHFLHAV
+253 MINTRFLHAV
-263 PDHEI
+263 SDHHA

-273 TQDSNGELVL
+273 TQDPNGELIL
-283 APKRIDSE
+283 APKRIESG

-296 SGLVSTAADYMRFAL
+296 SGLVSNASDYMRFAL

-322 RILPKRVISDM
+322 RIIPKQMISDM
-333 TFPHVKKGVFAR
+333 TSPHIKGGVFAR
-345 RDVKGLGWGLGIG
+345 RDVEGLGWGLGIG
-358 VVVNEDSTLPSK
+358 VVVKEDATLPGTI
-370 LGDIFWGGYYG
+370 GDIFWGGYYG

-413 YAIQAIALS
+413 YAIQAIAVS